1 MPNKIKP
8 PFILGVVIFNKL
20 MFQNEK
26 ISSTF
31 YINNLIIKQKN
42 PLIKGL
48 VKEHFQ
54 KSFIYIKTD
63 FQFLPDLLIFYQF

>member
-1 MPNKIKP
+1 VPNKIKP

-42 PLIKGL
+42 PLIKRAC
-48 VKEHFQ
+48 KRTFS
-54 KSFIYIKTD
+54 K
-63 FQFLPDLLIFYQF
+63 IFYLYKN